1 MPSSAGIAKA
11 WAGRLKSKEKAVPLS
26 QILEIAALVLGPILF
41 GLAVDYAVELWH
53 RRRAKSEEPR
63 ADDWVI

>member
-1 MPSSAGIAKA
+1 M
-11 WAGRLKSKEKAVPLS
+11 S